1 MPDAFDFSSEE
12 STDETGSLSDPK
24 LPAARPKRTKKRG
37 PSNQYRAWTL
47 KHVLECD
54 LLYAEST
61 DRLTI
66 EEKTNSLKE
75 HLRTRLQ
82 LDQPR
87 AVLACAALVDSSAY
101 SGPQARFS
109 IPVTFYVQ
117 TKKTTAIPLEAWFGD
132 GSVWTPVPGGLCG
145 NPEFDADMCKPA
157 PWAVLQIFS
166 KLALNNA
173 GRRAKRVIA
182 RFR

>member
-1 MPDAFDFSSEE
+1 MYLIFLRKKAPMKRDHYLIQNCRS
-12 STDETGSLSDPK
+12 STDRSVL
-24 LPAARPKRTKKRG
+24 KKRG
-37 PSNQYRAWTL
+37 PSNQYRAWIL

-132 GSVWTPVPGGLCG
+132 GFVWTPVPGGLCG
-145 NPEFDADMCKPA
+145 NPEFDAVQTR
-157 PWAVLQIFS
+157 AVGGSPNILEAGIEQCGPQS
-166 KLALNNA
+166 KA
-173 GRRAKRVIA
+173 GDCPI
-182 RFR
+182 

>member
-1 MPDAFDFSSEE
+1 MKRAHY
-12 STDETGSLSDPK
+12 

-61 DRLTI
+61 DRLII
-66 EEKTNSLKE
+66 EQKTNSLKE
-75 HLRTRLQ
+75 HLRNRLQ

-87 AVLACAALVDSSAY
+87 AVLACAVLVDSSAY
-101 SGPQARFS
+101 SGLQTRFS

-117 TKKTTAIPLEAWFGD
+117 TKIETIMVTDCFNEGIAFSRRGLM
-132 GSVWTPVPGGLCG
+132 SWTRT
-145 NPEFDADMCKPA
+145 K
-157 PWAVLQIFS
+157 
-166 KLALNNA
+166 
-173 GRRAKRVIA
+173 
-182 RFR
+182 

>member
-1 MPDAFDFSSEE
+1 MPDVFDFSSEE

-24 LPAARPKRTKKRG
+24 LSAARPKHTKKRG
-37 PSNQYRAWTL
+37 PSNQYHAWIL

-61 DRLTI
+61 DRITI

-75 HLRTRLQ
+75 HLRNRLQ

-117 TKKTTAIPLEAWFGD
+117 TKNLKTTAISLEAWFGD

-145 NPEFDADMCKPA
+145 NPEFDADMCKPLN
-157 PWAVLQIFS
+157 PRHGRFS
-166 KLALNNA
+166 KYS
-173 GRRAKRVIA
+173 RSWH
-182 RFR
+182 

>member
-1 MPDAFDFSSEE
+1 MPDVFDFSSEE
-12 STDETGSLSDPK
+12 SADETGSLSDPK

-37 PSNQYRAWTL
+37 PSNQYRAWIL

-66 EEKTNSLKE
+66 EEKTNLLKE
-75 HLRTRLQ
+75 HLRNRLQ

-173 GRRAKRVIA
+173 GRTSWLPRY
-182 RFR
+182 